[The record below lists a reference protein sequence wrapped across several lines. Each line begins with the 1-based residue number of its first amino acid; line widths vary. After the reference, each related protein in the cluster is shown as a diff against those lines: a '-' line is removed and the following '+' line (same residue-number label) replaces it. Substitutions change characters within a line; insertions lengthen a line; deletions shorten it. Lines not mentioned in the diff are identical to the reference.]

1 MPEPST
7 RPRLSD
13 VAMEAGVSTATV
25 SLVLRGKP
33 GPGERTRQ
41 AVTAAAAR
49 LGYRADRSASLLA
62 RRRTRLLGVTMD
74 VTSPFHA
81 EMIEDIQETADAEGY
96 DVVVSPV
103 TRVRDERRAVE
114 ALLDYRSEAILLLGP
129 LLPTAEL
136 EGLARERA
144 VVVIGRRVNVPG
156 VDVVR
161 AADDQGVMLAVAH
174 LADLGHRRI
183 AFLDGPRG
191 PIATLRRQGFRSAM
205 HRCIGTAH
213 PMVVPAGDSEEAGEV
228 AVAGLL
234 GEGLPTALVAFNDR
248 CALGALDRL
257 WRDGVDVPGD
267 VSVVGYD
274 DSPLAR
280 LGVVGLTTV
289 SQDPNVMAAAAV
301 HAAVDRLDGA
311 ADSPVE
317 VVLTP
322 TLVVRRTSG
331 PRARG

>member
-1 MPEPST
+1 
-7 RPRLSD
+7 
-13 VAMEAGVSTATV
+13 ME
-25 SLVLRGKP
+25 
-33 GPGERTRQ
+33 
-41 AVTAAAAR
+41 AAAR

-136 EGLARERA
+136 EVLARECA
-144 VVVIGRRVNVPG
+144 VVVIGRRVSLPG

-161 AADDQGVMLAVAH
+161 AADDQGVRLAVAH
-174 LADLGHRRI
+174 LNGLGHRRI
-183 AFLDGPRG
+183 AFLDGPPG

-205 HRCIGTAH
+205 RRCVGTGD
-213 PMVVPAGDSEEAGEV
+213 PLVLPAGDTERAGDL
-228 AVAGLL
+228 AVGGVL
-234 GEGLPTALVAFNDR
+234 GEGLPSGFVAFNDR
-248 CALGALDRL
+248 CAVGALDRL
-257 WRDGVDVPGD
+257 HREGVEVPGE
-267 VSVVGYD
+267 VSVIGYD

-280 LGVVGLTTV
+280 LGMVGLTTV
-289 SQDPNVMAAAAV
+289 SQDPRAMAAAAV
-301 HAAVDRLDGA
+301 RVAVDRLDGTA
-311 ADSPVE
+311 VSPVE
-317 VVLTP
+317 VILTP
-322 TLVVRRTSG
+322 RLVVRTTSG
-331 PRARG
+331 PPAPA